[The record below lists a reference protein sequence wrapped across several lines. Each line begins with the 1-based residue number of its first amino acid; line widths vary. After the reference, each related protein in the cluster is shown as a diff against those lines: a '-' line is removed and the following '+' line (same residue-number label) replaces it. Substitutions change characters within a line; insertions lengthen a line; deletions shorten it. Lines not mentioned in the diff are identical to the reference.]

1 MSCPLEII
9 IDFEWFSCFLKSEK
23 LKQTQRLQ
31 QRWCESEKKP
41 WISHNHLCNCNTYKW
56 QAVNQHITRFPYQ
69 FQKTVIHLS
78 LSSLPCS
85 PLALQLHYSTS
96 KWGLRFH
103 MAQYQKSTCSH
114 SALDITAEEEQSEH
128 IWRTG
133 RRAWDVGISKRMLCV
148 TVLKCFW
155 CYFLRFLS
163 GKGKKRR
170 EGNNEKQTVVWWIV
184 NVKIMTLSFF
194 TSCLCFMLL
203 TVANEWKTDEKV
215 PFSSQV
221 SKLLNGGSGC

>member
-1 MSCPLEII
+1 MLLQLYWVIWSHSNLICQTPAISVQHLQQSTTHHRVSIPFTSCLLPLKQFQWRNSEIKCV
-9 IDFEWFSCFLKSEK
+9 FSSWDNHRLWVIFLFSESEK

-31 QRWCESEKKP
+31 QCWCESEKKP
-41 WISHNHLCNCNTYKW
+41 WISHDRFCNCNTYKW

-114 SALDITAEEEQSEH
+114 SALNITAEEEQSEH

-133 RRAWDVGISKRMLCV
+133 RQAWDMCISKRMLCV
-148 TVLKCFW
+148 TVVKW
-155 CYFLRFLS
+155 VR
-163 GKGKKRR
+163 KGEKTRGGTVRNKR
-170 EGNNEKQTVVWWIV
+170 
-184 NVKIMTLSFF
+184 
-194 TSCLCFMLL
+194 
-203 TVANEWKTDEKV
+203 
-215 PFSSQV
+215 
-221 SKLLNGGSGC
+221 